1 VREVCEYEEGSVK
14 GAVNIPMSE
23 MRDRLD
29 EIDKTKPVYVHCRT
43 GERSYNMALMLQA
56 KGFDAKNI
64 AGAYEFIKVYEEV
77 SCYNDKTR
85 EEIMIGDCVGCCATL
100 ENTKF

>member
-1 VREVCEYEEGSVK
+1 
-14 GAVNIPMSE
+14 
-23 MRDRLD
+23 
-29 EIDKTKPVYVHCRT
+29 
-43 GERSYNMALMLQA
+43 MALMLQA